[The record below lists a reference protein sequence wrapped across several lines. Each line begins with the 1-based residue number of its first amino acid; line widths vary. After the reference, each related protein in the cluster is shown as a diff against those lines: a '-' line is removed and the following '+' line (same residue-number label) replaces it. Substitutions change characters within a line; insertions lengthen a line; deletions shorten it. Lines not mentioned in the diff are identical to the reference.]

1 MKYLDGNLN
10 VNLKFNYRRRTPALS
25 HRPERAGAS
34 SEVASGRLDIRW
46 LLISSFLDILLLVV
60 GFRYGYSSGSLEG
73 SDAAARYMQCARF
86 ETLKRLSYSLDPL
99 AVTLSELPRTALP
112 DDLRRLCSKI
122 GVENVDHG
130 ESYVACCE
138 RLMTKQV
145 HPSRH

>member
-1 MKYLDGNLN
+1 M
-10 VNLKFNYRRRTPALS
+10 
-25 HRPERAGAS
+25 
-34 SEVASGRLDIRW
+34 
-46 LLISSFLDILLLVV
+46 

-86 ETLKRLSYSLDPL
+86 ETLKSLSYSLDPL

-130 ESYVACCE
+130 ESYAARCE